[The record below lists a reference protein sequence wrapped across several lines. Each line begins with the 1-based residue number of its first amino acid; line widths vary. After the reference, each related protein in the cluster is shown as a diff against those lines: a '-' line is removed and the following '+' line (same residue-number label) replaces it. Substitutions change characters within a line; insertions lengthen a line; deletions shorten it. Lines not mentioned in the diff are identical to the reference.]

1 MWVVI
6 KTENNC
12 GGIIKNSMEA
22 NLGEKITFYTPKIK
36 IQKFKKNKI
45 ILKKINLLGNYM
57 FCYNEKF
64 ADTKILDHL
73 KFTRGLKYFLNG
85 FQNTQDDIEN
95 FITKCRKL
103 ENSSGAINQNFFD
116 LEINKLYKFCDGPFC
131 QKIFKLISQEK
142 NNIKILIGSITT
154 TIKTK
159 KYLAVPA

>member
-95 FITKCRKL
+95 FITKCRK
-103 ENSSGAINQNFFD
+103 
-116 LEINKLYKFCDGPFC
+116 
-131 QKIFKLISQEK
+131 
-142 NNIKILIGSITT
+142 
-154 TIKTK
+154 
-159 KYLAVPA
+159 